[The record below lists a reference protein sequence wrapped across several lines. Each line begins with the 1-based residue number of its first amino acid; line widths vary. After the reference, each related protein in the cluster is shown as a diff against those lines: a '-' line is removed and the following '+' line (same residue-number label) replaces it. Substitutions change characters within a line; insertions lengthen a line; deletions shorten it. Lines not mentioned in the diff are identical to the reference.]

1 MTMETQAL
9 ALIKAVEEADSAPK
23 LLNAVVALAKAK
35 IEAGIPT
42 LIDVLRCNNP
52 GAAVA
57 AVEGLVL
64 LGEVA
69 VQPILDSLDGYNY
82 GARAWA
88 IRALAEIKDS
98 RALDLLI
105 AAAETDFALSV
116 RRSAAKGIGTL
127 KWDKLGGEEL
137 ASAQQRAFHTLML
150 TAADPEWVVRYA
162 TVVGLQAFAVAVAD
176 KNPGWV
182 VDILSTLKKIAE
194 TDGELSLRARAK
206 LALIKLESLQIVT
219 V

>member
-1 MTMETQAL
+1 MTLETQAL
-9 ALIKAVEEADSAPK
+9 ELIKAVEQADSAQK
-23 LLNAVVALAKAK
+23 LLNAVVALAKAR
-35 IEAGIPT
+35 IEAGIPA

-88 IRALAEIKDS
+88 IRALAEIRDS

-105 AAAETDFALSV
+105 SAAETDFALSV
-116 RRSAAKGIGTL
+116 RRSAAKGIGSL
-127 KWDKLGGEEL
+127 KWDKLSGEEL
-137 ASAQQRAFHTLML
+137 AEAQKRAFHTLML
-150 TAADPEWVVRYA
+150 TSADPEWVVRYA
-162 TVVGLQAFAVAVAD
+162 TVVGLQTFAGAVAD

-182 VDILSTLKKIAE
+182 VDILARLEKLAE
-194 TDGELSLRARAK
+194 TDAELTVRARAK
-206 LALIKLESLQIVT
+206 LAWMKLENLRVVT

>member
-194 TDGELSLRARAK
+194 TDTELSLRARAK